1 MARVSR
7 KQRDAAPNFRCG
19 GNENIY
25 NTAIYVRLSVLDSG
39 KKDSE
44 SIYNQREMLERYIA
58 EHPDLILKDVFT
70 DNGESGVDFS
80 RPAWNELMRK
90 CKAGKINCIIIKDL
104 SRLGRNYIETGE
116 YLEKILPFLGVRLI
130 AINDNYDSSTL
141 SNNERIATNLKNLI
155 NDIYAKDIS
164 RKSSAALRMKQ
175 KQGAFIGSYAKYGYL
190 KNPNNKNKL
199 IIDPE
204 TAPIVRQMYEWKADG
219 VGNAQICRR
228 LSEMGI
234 PPPNKYRLLK
244 GIVKD
249 TRYADNEWTS
259 KIIKRILTSQ
269 VYLGHMVQGR
279 ENGAL
284 FEGGSSKEII
294 PIVYNTHEP
303 IVSQDLFN
311 RANAVIETRSAQSKE
326 NRGKYADLDKDK
338 QDLLLKDLLFC
349 VDCGKPLIRYKKVDS
364 RYNRVY
370 RTYQCP
376 THNEL
381 MTCSHKYIHEKE
393 LYNAVF
399 MAIRIEIQKFANI
412 REVQKIINR
421 ENNQKSKLS
430 GYEAEIEA
438 IEQELRRISSL
449 RQGIYEEY
457 ATKQLT
463 KEEYQ
468 FAVGKYT
475 ADTERLNTRLK
486 SVKSERAKYK
496 KNLTTANKRL
506 TTFSKFIGEQE
517 LTAELAQNMIE
528 RVEVSDYNK
537 VAITFKFRDEYEE
550 VIKLAEVS

>member
-7 KQRDAAPNFRCG
+7 KPEVLAKIAP
-19 GNENIY
+19 EVVPATY

-39 KKDSE
+39 KKESE

-58 EHPDLILKDVFT
+58 ERPDLILKDVFT
-70 DNGESGVDFS
+70 DNGESGVDFA
-80 RPAWNELMRK
+80 RPAWNELIRK
-90 CKAGKINCIIIKDL
+90 CKSGKVNCIIIKDL

-130 AINDNYDSSTL
+130 AINDNYDSLNL
-141 SNNERIATNLKNLI
+141 SSNERIATNLKNLI

-190 KNPNNKNKL
+190 KDPNNKNKL
-199 IIDPE
+199 VIDHE
-204 TAPIVRQMYEWKADG
+204 TAPIVVQMYEWKADG

-228 LSEMGI
+228 LNEMRI

-244 GIVKD
+244 GIVKSQN
-249 TRYADNEWTS
+249 YADNEWTS

-303 IVSQDLFN
+303 IVSQDLFD
-311 RANAVIETRSAQSKE
+311 RANAIIETRSVQSKD
-326 NRGKYADLDKDK
+326 NRGKYADLDNKP
-338 QDLLLKDLLFC
+338 DLLLKDLLFC
-349 VDCGKPLIRYKKVDS
+349 ADCGKLLIRYKKVDS

-381 MTCSHKYIHEKE
+381 MTCSHKYIHEKD
-393 LYNAVF
+393 LYDAVY

-412 REVQKIINR
+412 REVQKKINR
-421 ENNQKSKLS
+421 ENSQKSRLS
-430 GYEAEIEA
+430 GYEAEIES
-438 IEQELRRISSL
+438 IERELRRISSL
-449 RQGIYEEY
+449 RQAIYEEY

-486 SVKSERAKYK
+486 FAKSEKAKYK
-496 KNLTTANKRL
+496 KNLTTVNKWL
-506 TTFSKFIGEQE
+506 TTFTKFIGEQE
-517 LTAELAQNMIE
+517 LTAELAQTMVE
-528 RVEVSDYNK
+528 RVEISDYNK

-550 VIKLAEVS
+550 VIKLAEVSGF